1 MPTTRRQSAIA
12 EGKINPEEEDSKKEP
27 RRKRAPS
34 SSKKGR
40 PPGKKKEEKHED
52 VEMEDAEAERAEAGQ
67 KHDVEEAGKAE
78 AEEPPTKKAK
88 TEGETS
94 IYQVGTIERGHIY
107 FFYRPKV
114 EVEEVHSL
122 DDVRNFHILLVP
134 RPPDFA
140 VWHNTA
146 QEGVSKAESE
156 ADENEMKVLQ
166 EGADAVPA
174 SPEPHAKKQHYRLI
188 TIGKKKLPDPE
199 HHDSGESWRK
209 DTFWAI
215 VTAVGDDLHQLE
227 QGLEARSYE
236 TKTRGTRHEE
246 SARLVARGGYAI
258 VNAEARTS
266 SKRETHL
273 GYHVS
278 HPTPSEFG
286 DVQKSLG
293 IYSASSF
300 ILQVKNPLA
309 PATAPQQAH
318 TKGAEY
324 PEWIMHGVFGA
335 AVGSEGEGQTRGRE
349 PYGLRFASCETPELL
364 DYKGAELLL
373 IAAREGEE
381 GLETSLGEGRGKA
394 LSEKE
399 EEEAKED
406 VKKVFEELGLDLE
419 RFPVES
425 LEGSWI

>member
-12 EGKINPEEEDSKKEP
+12 EGKIHPKEEEP

-34 SSKKGR
+34 SGKKGKPPSKK
-40 PPGKKKEEKHED
+40 EVKHED
-52 VEMEDAEAERAEAGQ
+52 VEMKDAETEQAGAGE
-67 KHDVEEAGKAE
+67 KHDVEEAE
-78 AEEPPTKKAK
+78 AKEPPTKRAK
-88 TEGETS
+88 KEGEANV
-94 IYQVGTIERGHIY
+94 YKVGTIERGHIY

-114 EVEEVHSL
+114 QLEEAHSI

-134 RPPDFA
+134 RPPEFA
-140 VWHNTA
+140 TSQDAA
-146 QEGVSKAESE
+146 QEGIAKPEPEVDES
-156 ADENEMKVLQ
+156 EMKVLQ

-174 SPEPHAKKQHYRLI
+174 PPEPHTKKQHYRLI

-199 HHDSGESWRK
+199 HHGSEGSRRK
-209 DTFWAI
+209 DIFWAT

-258 VNAEARTS
+258 VNAEARVP

-309 PATAPQQAH
+309 PATTPQQAH

-324 PEWIMHGVFGA
+324 PEWIMHGVFGTA
-335 AVGSEGEGQTRGRE
+335 YGDGEGQTRGRE
-349 PYGLRFASCETPELL
+349 AYGLRFASCETPELL
-364 DYKGAELLL
+364 DHKGAELLL

-419 RFPVES
+419 KFPIES